1 MKLSRL
7 HVPWELLV
15 FAAASVMAGAGYS
28 LFDSIFNNFLNA
40 TFALTGFQRSFL
52 EFPRELPGFL
62 VVFVTALLGFLCSR
76 RLGAVAM
83 LLGALGALL
92 IGLASPGY
100 AVMVV
105 WLFIYSLGQHL
116 FMPIAATI
124 GMELAPEGQ
133 AGRRLGQLNGL
144 RNLAAIL
151 GSILVVMGFKYLGF
165 TFALTFVLAALALLI
180 AGGLMLVM
188 KAESTAAPRAFLTLR
203 REYRWYYLLS
213 IIAGARKQLFLTFA
227 PWVLVSIFQQPT
239 QIIASLL
246 TLSGVVGIIFQ
257 PLLGW
262 TIDHWGE
269 RFVLMTEAVAL
280 VGVCLGYGFSRFVL
294 PETIA
299 LGVVCSCYILDQM

>member
-151 GSILVVMGFKYLGF
+151 ELATELERIGDYGKGIARITVMMGDEPLIKPLIDIPRMAEKACDMLHR
-165 TFALTFVLAALALLI
+165 ALDAFIRRDVDMARAIPKEDDEVDALYNTVFNDLMKLI
-180 AGGLMLVM
+180 VAD
-188 KAESTAAPRAFLTLR
+188 PR
-203 REYRWYYLLS
+203 
-213 IIAGARKQLFLTFA
+213 
-227 PWVLVSIFQQPT
+227 V
-239 QIIASLL
+239 
-246 TLSGVVGIIFQ
+246 
-257 PLLGW
+257 
-262 TIDHWGE
+262 
-269 RFVLMTEAVAL
+269 
-280 VGVCLGYGFSRFVL
+280 
-294 PETIA
+294 
-299 LGVVCSCYILDQM
+299 LDQATRLLWVAHNLERAADRVTNICERVIFTATGQMMEMDMQEPKEAGTN